1 MANTVTE
8 LMMRRMMGAKSGSA
22 IDWESIA
29 RGMIDCTTEFDVPAE
44 AFGVLAGIPS
54 NCDLFY
60 SRKVVNIVVPATLTQ
75 LRTCFRFASKLK
87 TVTYLGD
94 NYSVGQYLFQGC
106 TSIEKFTDVM
116 PPNLT
121 SVPVGCFQ
129 YCTGLRTVDMPEG
142 YTSVSA
148 SGFVYANKITLIDLP
163 STLTSIDPNG
173 FNSATNTSGGCEM
186 VCRATIPPTVGTN
199 GLANNNFTA
208 IYVPDASVSTY
219 QSASGWSTYA
229 SIIKPISQ
237 RPT

>member
-1 MANTVTE
+1 MASTVTE
-8 LMMRRMMGAKSGSA
+8 LMMRRMGAKSGSSV
-22 IDWESIA
+22 DWESIA

-44 AFGVLAGIPS
+44 AFGLLSAIPS
-54 NCDLFY
+54 GVEMF
-60 SRKVVNIVVPATLTQ
+60 RGRQVVEVVVPASLTSLQ
-75 LRTCFRFASKLK
+75 SCFKYVTKLK
-87 TVTYLGD
+87 KVTYLG
-94 NYSVGQYLFQGC
+94 NSYSVGQYLFQGC

-148 SGFVYANKITLIDLP
+148 SGFVYANNITLIDLP
-163 STLTSIDPNG
+163 STLTNIDANG
-173 FNSATNTSGGCEM
+173 FNSATNRSGGCEM
-186 VCRATIPPTVGTN
+186 VCRATTPPTVGTN

-219 QSASGWSTYA
+219 QSASGWSSFA
-229 SIIKPISQ
+229 SLIKPISQ